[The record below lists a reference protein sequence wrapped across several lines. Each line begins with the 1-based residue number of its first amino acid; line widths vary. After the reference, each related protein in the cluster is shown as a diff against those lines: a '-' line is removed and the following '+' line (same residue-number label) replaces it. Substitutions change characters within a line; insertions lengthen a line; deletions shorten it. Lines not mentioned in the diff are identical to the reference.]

1 MKKYFILVAIISLLI
16 SCSHGKTKNF
26 PTVAQP
32 SKAAEAYVIRNNNLF
47 GWGFTLEVLLDNSV
61 IANLRSG
68 DYVFFHVKPGFHTIG
83 AKESKV
89 NTPFEEKN
97 KYYFLISADT
107 SQFGFEI
114 MRISNKKGE
123 AWLTK
128 AKAVK

>member
-1 MKKYFILVAIISLLI
+1 MSLLI

-26 PTVAQP
+26 PTTVPDP
-32 SKAAEAYVIRNNNLF
+32 SRAAGAYVIRNNNLF
-47 GWGFTLEVLLDNSV
+47 GWGFTLEVLLDDMV

-68 DYVFFHVKPGFHTIG
+68 EYVFFNVEPGFHTIG

-89 NTPFEEKN
+89 NTPFEEKK

-114 MRISNKKGE
+114 IRISNEKGE
-123 AWLTK
+123 AWLTR